1 MNWKELKAL
10 SEHYVIP
17 PVSRLPLDLDRGEGA
32 TLYDLSGNMY
42 TDFAG
47 GINGNSLGAG
57 YAPWAESVM
66 EQIFRLGAAPANVYT
81 GPEAELG
88 FDLCTRTGM
97 AKALFTCSGSLGN
110 EAMVHMVRQYSQDH
124 YGPGRGVVLTLNN
137 ATHGGSLE
145 MLAASGS
152 PALGCHPLRDGY
164 RRIEADMDAIRAAG
178 DKDVCAVLLELV
190 QIGGSLEPLPRSFIH
205 ALAVFC
211 AEQDWLLL
219 VDEVQTGAGR
229 CGSLFAF
236 QQYGILPDAVSF
248 GSSLAGGLPFG
259 GLLVSNRCRE
269 LLPQGG
275 SGGHPVSCAGARALL
290 DFLNENTL
298 AGIRE
303 KGDYLRSGIETLH
316 LSAFGPHRGL
326 GLLVGL
332 PLLGNRDAVS
342 IAEQLSLQ
350 GLLCLPAQDGLLLAP
365 PLTVTKEE
373 LDRGLLIL
381 SSVLLEGA

>member
-17 PVSRLPLDLDRGEGA
+17 PQRRLPLDLDRGEGA
-32 TLYDLSGNMY
+32 TLYDLSGERY

-47 GINGNSLGAG
+47 GADGNSLGAG
-57 YAPWAESVM
+57 HAPWAEAVM
-66 EQIFRLGAAPANVYT
+66 EQLLRLGAAPSHVYT
-81 GPEAELG
+81 GPEAELA

-97 AKALFTCSGSLGN
+97 AKALFTHSGSLAN
-110 EAMVHMVRQYSQDH
+110 EAMVHMARSYSHRH
-124 YGPGRGVVLTLNN
+124 YGPGRDVVLTL
-137 ATHGGSLE
+137 THAAHGNSLE

-152 PALGCHPLRDGY
+152 PALQCHPPRAGF
-164 RRIEADMDAIRAAG
+164 RRTEPEMSAIREAG
-178 DKDVCAVLLELV
+178 DKDVCAVLLELIQV
-190 QIGGSLEPLPRSFIH
+190 DGSLEPLPRSLIH
-205 ALAVFC
+205 ALAVYC

-219 VDEVQTGAGR
+219 IDEVQTGAGR

-259 GLLVSNRCRE
+259 GLLVNNRCRE

-275 SGGHPVSCAGARALL
+275 TGGQALSCAGALAFLN
-290 DFLNENTL
+290 FLNEDTL

-316 LSAFGPHRGL
+316 LSALGEHRGL

-332 PLLGNRDAVS
+332 TLLGHREGEAL
-342 IAEQLSLQ
+342 AALLSAR
-350 GLLCLPAQDGLLLAP
+350 GLLCLPARDGLLLAP
-365 PLTVTKEE
+365 PLTITKEE
-373 LDRGLLIL
+373 LDRGLSIL
-381 SSVLLEGA
+381 SHVLSEGA